1 MEIIYLLQVETAS
14 FRVAQVFPSRL
25 WDFSAKR
32 WVSLAKSGAGGAV
45 TVSMG
50 EASVAVQQAQNLR
63 KAMADE
69 NQPNVLL
76 DLRISPCKRRF
87 LLEPSFVGY
96 MLDFAGCN
104 KDLYPIWKYS
114 MIVDKQK

>member
-14 FRVAQVFPSRL
+14 FRVVQVFPSRL

-32 WVSLAKSGAGGAV
+32 VSLAKSGAGGAV

-69 NQPNVLL
+69 NQPL
-76 DLRISPCKRRF
+76 
-87 LLEPSFVGY
+87 
-96 MLDFAGCN
+96 
-104 KDLYPIWKYS
+104 
-114 MIVDKQK
+114 QKEIPFGNRHL